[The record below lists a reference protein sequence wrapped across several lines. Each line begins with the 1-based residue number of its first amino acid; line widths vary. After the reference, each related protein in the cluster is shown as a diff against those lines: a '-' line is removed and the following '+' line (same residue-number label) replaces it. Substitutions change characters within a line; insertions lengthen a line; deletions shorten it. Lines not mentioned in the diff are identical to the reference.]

1 MAPKKTD
8 KTLEQGPIWVAASGL
23 TWQEKPTLDAD
34 EILKLRENYYWA
46 GVRQA
51 LANLVYR
58 ERYTLE
64 VLDRDL
70 NPDEE
75 KTTALQRM
83 VDRPEV
89 DLWSKLCM
97 VLPDWYDW
105 GIALFNDVWGKDGQ
119 VWTLKKLRRLP
130 PELFAKAPF
139 GASLYTYSEI
149 LKGITLNEAG
159 EVVYY
164 ATDATTHAPQR
175 LENVTAFRDPTVPD
189 LAGRPMIRPVVSVVR
204 MLDFAWTAQMQ
215 QLKRIGAP
223 IMFIRM
229 EKWTDED
236 VAYAQNLLRNW
247 GKDTGFLLRP
257 NMELV
262 ELPVKEGTVAQET
275 IERLAGMVVD
285 FFSAAKLIGKDGTL
299 IGGSAAPELDL
310 LYSFCAGIHRKM
322 ESNAE
327 ALLQPWCDLNGWSDY
342 TVRVHI
348 PSPAVDRAELNLKI
362 AAELRA
368 SGLADPARYLA
379 LLGEDGYSR
388 EEIEEHAAWWAEHG
402 STAAPPGLGFA
413 TITHATEAD
422 AEDYHRANV
431 GRTLSRMD
439 MELNR
444 LKKSVAGLVEGD

>member
-1 MAPKKTD
+1 MAKPKD

-34 EILKLRENYYWA
+34 EIIKLRENYYWA

-58 ERYTLE
+58 ERATVE
-64 VLDRDL
+64 VLDKDL

-75 KTTALQRM
+75 KTTAITRM

-130 PELFAKAPF
+130 PELFSKAPF

-149 LKGITLNEAG
+149 LKGITLNDAG
-159 EVVYY
+159 EPVYY
-164 ATDATTHAPQR
+164 ATDAKTHTPQR
-175 LENVTAFRDPTVPD
+175 IENVTAFRDPTVPD

-215 QLKRIGAP
+215 QLNRVGAP

-229 EKWTDED
+229 EKWSED
-236 VAYAQNLLRNW
+236 DLAYAQQVLANW
-247 GKDTGFLLRP
+247 GKDTGFTLRAG
-257 NMELV
+257 MELV

-275 IERLAGMVVD
+275 IQALAGMVVD
-285 FFSAAKLIGKDGTL
+285 FFSPAKLIGKDGTL

-310 LYSFCAGIHRKM
+310 LYSFVAGIHRKL
-322 ESNAE
+322 ETNLE
-327 ALLQPWCDLNGWSDY
+327 RLLQPWLDLNGWSDY
-342 TVRVHI
+342 TVKVHI
-348 PSPAVDRAELNLKI
+348 PSPAVDRSELNLKI

-402 STAAPPGLGFA
+402 STATAPALGFA
-413 TITHATEAD
+413 NLTHAREAD
-422 AEDYHRANV
+422 AEDLHGAIA
-431 GRTLSRMD
+431 GRTLSAMD
-439 MELNR
+439 KELNR
-444 LKKSVAGLVEGD
+444 LKKDVAGLVEGE